1 MTNMNSDIPLI
12 DSLSGKLS
20 HTNTFSYPHSKMRF
34 SSKIIARSN
43 LLFYVHF
50 IEPGFLSVIKTNALS
65 PPPKKK
71 QTRWMYNPGIM
82 IHFSAIISTG
92 KIKSAAIIYHCSF
105 FACITSTHSH
115 LGTWH
120 LCH

>member
-1 MTNMNSDIPLI
+1 MTNVNSGIPLI
-12 DSLSGKLS
+12 NYP
-20 HTNTFSYPHSKMRF
+20 TNTFSYSHSKMRF

-43 LLFYVHF
+43 LIFYMHF

-65 PPPKKK
+65 RTPSPKK
-71 QTRWMYNPGIM
+71 TPRWMYNHGIM

-92 KIKSAAIIYHCSF
+92 KIKSAAVIYHCSF

-115 LGTWH
+115 LGTWP